1 MRDIQQII
9 CNETDL
15 LKARVTNLY
24 NDCYAKIINLIET
37 SQNPSIIDIIEEQIY
52 TGKLLTIS
60 ASSILSI
67 FAPVTKLAI
76 VVFVFVAIDFVLGLI
91 VSIRVRHVGFMS
103 DKLYKSIWKLLGVE
117 VSIYL
122 AHLLDTAV
130 LNNTISFHLAN
141 ILTGIICG
149 TELWSILT
157 HFAILSDHPVFRLIK
172 KWGKAEIENKVGAL
186 KDFDKELKQ
195 E

>member
-1 MRDIQQII
+1 MVGVAS
-9 CNETDL
+9 L
-15 LKARVTNLY
+15 LSV
-24 NDCYAKIINLIET
+24 
-37 SQNPSIIDIIEEQIY
+37 
-52 TGKLLTIS
+52 
-60 ASSILSI
+60 
-67 FAPVTKLAI
+67 FAPVKTLALVALLF
-76 VVFVFVAIDFVLGLI
+76 VVTDFVFGLI
-91 VSIRVRHVGFMS
+91 VSIRVRKQGVMS
-103 DKLYKSIWKLLGVE
+103 SKIYKTIWKLIGIE
-117 VSIYL
+117 VSIFL

-186 KDFDKELKQ
+186 KDFDKELENQ
-195 E
+195 